1 MSFPHTTKQYS
12 DTSWVSHH
20 STQFRHSP
28 WRQRQAH
35 WLMALRTRL
44 RPRKLSSDAH
54 HKSRLSL
61 VLTHWP
67 KIRGSRERSLGLTC
81 SSSSENSGNIFLTRS
96 PIYHKGYDSGQ
107 MEEKH
112 RGKGL
117 GRRAQSLH
125 ALSAHTTLSQA
136 PRAHQ
141 PAGSPDPILLGFY
154 GGFTA
159 QARHMKSL
167 AMGDGSNLQPLSPPW
182 RSGCRAKVQ
191 LSNQDRFS

>member
-35 WLMALRTRL
+35 WLTALRTRL

-112 RGKGL
+112 RARWGVG
-117 GRRAQSLH
+117 GWHRVSTH
-125 ALSAHTTLSQA
+125 
-136 PRAHQ
+136 
-141 PAGSPDPILLGFY
+141 SPDTPCSQPVHPTFISSPIQKLL
-154 GGFTA
+154 
-159 QARHMKSL
+159 
-167 AMGDGSNLQPLSPPW
+167 
-182 RSGCRAKVQ
+182 
-191 LSNQDRFS
+191 